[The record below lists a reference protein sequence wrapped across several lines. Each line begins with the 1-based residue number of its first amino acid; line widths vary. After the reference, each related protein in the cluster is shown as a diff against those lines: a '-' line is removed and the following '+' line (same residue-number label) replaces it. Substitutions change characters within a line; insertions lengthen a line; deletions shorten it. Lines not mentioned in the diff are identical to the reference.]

1 MKQHTLSKTAERIYW
16 LGRYLERAESTARL
30 VNVNGNLLIDLP
42 RRIPLSWISLID
54 IMGTRAHFTE
64 HYGTPD
70 ERSVVRYLT
79 TDSNNP
85 GSLLS
90 SLSNARENARTIRE
104 IMPRVAFE
112 YINDLYLYAKERA
125 GGALSRSR
133 TTEMMEGVMRRVQH
147 IAGFLSG
154 TMLHSDTWSFL
165 RIGEFLER
173 ADMTTRIIDVR
184 SVDMQD
190 ATAGL
195 EPYSQLQWRS
205 VLRSLHA
212 LQAYQLAVQEP
223 IQQRLV
229 LEFLFTNDSLP
240 RSLAYCTSRI
250 RSSLRTLP
258 RNQKPLSAINRV
270 IRFLESAD
278 VATLKDAE
286 LHKFI
291 DNCQRHLS
299 YLDREI
305 DRTYFHPRLRL
316 ATQSQ
321 SQTQTRRSTTSA

>member
-42 RRIPLSWISLID
+42 RRIPLSWISLVD
-54 IMGTRAHFTE
+54 ILGTRDHFNAH
-64 HYGTPD
+64 YDNAD
-70 ERSVVRYLT
+70 ERNVVRYLI
-79 TDSNNP
+79 TDTNNP

-90 SLSNARENARTIRE
+90 SLSMARENARTIRE

-125 GGALSRSR
+125 SGAMSRSR
-133 TTEMMEGVMRRVQH
+133 TTEVMENVMRRVQH
-147 IAGFLSG
+147 VGGFLSG
-154 TMLHSDTWSFL
+154 TMLHGDTWSFL

-190 ATAGL
+190 ITAGL

-212 LQAYQLAVQEP
+212 LQSYHLAVQEP
-223 IQQRLV
+223 IQQPLV
-229 LEFLFTNDSLP
+229 LDFLFRNDSLP
-240 RSLAYCTSRI
+240 RSVSYCTSRI

-270 IRFLESAD
+270 MRFLDSVD
-278 VATLKDAE
+278 VATLKDAD
-286 LHKFI
+286 LHAFI
-291 DNCQRHLS
+291 DDCQRHLG

-305 DRTYFHPRLRL
+305 DRTYFHARLRI
-316 ATQSQ
+316 AERQ
-321 SQTQTRRSTTSA
+321 SQTQSKRSTTSA